1 MSYQDAPLIDW
12 AIFSETRQQLGA
24 EFLRILGYFREDG
37 AASVAAIEDA
47 MRADNAAALVAPAHK
62 LKSEAWQFGAD
73 RLGRLAE
80 EIEMHGRTCVETRQS
95 PQTYVDR
102 VVAMRPML
110 AETLDDIDR
119 ETNPLVQKRAGFG
132 RRTG

>member
-1 MSYQDAPLIDW
+1 MSYQDAPLVDW
-12 AIFSETRQQLGA
+12 AIYLETRQQLGA
-24 EFLRILGYFREDG
+24 EFMRILGYFREDG
-37 AASVAAIEDA
+37 AASVTAIEDA
-47 MRADNAAALVAPAHK
+47 MRAGNAAALVAPAHK

-80 EIEMHGRTCVETRQS
+80 DIEMHGRTCVEMHQS
-95 PQTYVDR
+95 PETYVDR

-110 AETLDDIDR
+110 IETLEDIDR

-132 RRTG
+132 RRMG